1 MSLVNDIK
9 GIIGEEEYVKLTEQA
24 QAYLEAAKAKDK
36 AAGEP
41 ILAEIQATLQ
51 NVIEQAK

>member
-1 MSLVNDIK
+1 MSLGMILK
-9 GIIGEEEYVKLTEQA
+9 ESLAKKRIVKLTEQA

-36 AAGEP
+36 AKGEP
-41 ILAEIQATLQ
+41 ILEEIQATLQ